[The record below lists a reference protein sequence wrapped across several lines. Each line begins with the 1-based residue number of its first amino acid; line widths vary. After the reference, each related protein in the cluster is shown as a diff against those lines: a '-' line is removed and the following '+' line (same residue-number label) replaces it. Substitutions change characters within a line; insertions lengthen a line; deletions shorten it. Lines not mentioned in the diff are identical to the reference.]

1 VVTPTDITA
10 PDDRQ
15 RDDIGVLMAHVMAL
29 MDSPET
35 RPKVRET
42 WRQVLVALMRSRDVL
57 AGRLEGRKGQL
68 RD

>member
-1 VVTPTDITA
+1 
-10 PDDRQ
+10 
-15 RDDIGVLMAHVMAL
+15 MAHVMAL